1 MVRARLGRDL
11 FLRGRGT
18 DVGVRA
24 PDVVVRLAGATLA
37 FAFVLIAESL
47 GIVSVFGVNT
57 PMLRLVAA
65 MVGAIVA
72 PTRFGGL
79 LWVISGLLVAVHFIV
94 SFTPLVRPMVSPF
107 VRSDAPRVDAQAV
120 IVLSGGMSD
129 EGRLQKQ
136 ALHRL
141 LSGMQLVRT
150 RRIPS
155 LALSI
160 TKQVRKQRVVTSE
173 QDQRDLV
180 QLGAPAVDLRFVRD
194 VHSTRDEALA
204 FAALARTHGW
214 NTVVVVTSPMHSAR
228 ACATLENAGL
238 IVECRPAESR
248 DYSLDR
254 LDLAENRR
262 LAFADVLY
270 ESAAWLL
277 YRQRGWN

>member
-1 MVRARLGRDL
+1 MRARFGRDL

-37 FAFVLIAESL
+37 FALVLIAESL
-47 GIVSVFGVNT
+47 GIVSVLGVNT
-57 PMLRLVAA
+57 PMLRLIAAVTGAFVAT
-65 MVGAIVA
+65 
-72 PTRFGGL
+72 TRIGGM
-79 LWVISGLLVAVHFIV
+79 LWPLTGLLVALHFLV
-94 SFTPLVRPMVSPF
+94 SFTPLVRPMVPVF
-107 VRSDAPRVDAQAV
+107 VRSDGPRVDAQAV
-120 IVLSGGMSD
+120 VVMSGGMND

-141 LSGMQLVRT
+141 LSGLQIVRS
-150 RRIPS
+150 RGIPS
-155 LALSI
+155 LALSN
-160 TKQVRKQRVVTSE
+160 TKQVRKQRVLTTE

-180 QLGAPAVDLRFVRD
+180 QLGAPSVDLRFVHD
-194 VHSTRDEALA
+194 VYSTRDEALA

-214 NTVVVVTSPMHSAR
+214 RTVVVVTSPLHSAR
-228 ACATLENAGL
+228 ACASLENAGL
-238 IVECRPAESR
+238 TVECRPAESR

-262 LAFADVLY
+262 LVFADVLY